1 MCHNVKE
8 ERKLTKRLHFV
19 FVHWKALILGND
31 NCFQKLFL
39 FYFCQVLTFKQVF
52 EILRTSKNVLAFPET
67 VLTLLSKMSIVVIS
81 NVASTRVHTH
91 TDTQTHESHT
101 RGMQWHKVQRDYG
114 WSYFEFQ
121 CSLCN
126 HKRKAGGHRV
136 LSK

>member
-81 NVASTRVHTH
+81 SKYKSAHTHRHTNTRVT
-91 TDTQTHESHT
+91 
-101 RGMQWHKVQRDYG
+101 
-114 WSYFEFQ
+114 
-121 CSLCN
+121 
-126 HKRKAGGHRV
+126 HKRNAMAQSAERLWV
-136 LSK
+136 ELF